1 MDWKYNINPDSK
13 SINYCQ
19 KWFPFPRKDWQSWN
33 DAGWST
39 YSWWWGEKKVDND
52 DMIRLWWRILLD
64 LDVAQGSQ
72 FNGRLL
78 INNWACTVT
87 LFNPSQRMMMVT
99 MMDNDNDMETL
110 RWRGCCYNRLFFTW
124 WQKGSHRQTHKYSWQ
139 FASLR
144 TCVSTDTSRMARF
157 DLLALKSWFLP
168 AGKIHLHMAH
178 CNENQRFF
186 GLDFHHHFDS
196 GINRKVFF

>member
-1 MDWKYNINPDSK
+1 
-13 SINYCQ
+13 
-19 KWFPFPRKDWQSWN
+19 
-33 DAGWST
+33 
-39 YSWWWGEKKVDND
+39 
-52 DMIRLWWRILLD
+52 MIRLWWRILLD

-78 INNWACTVT
+78 INNWACTGIVQ
-87 LFNPSQRMMMVT
+87 PIPE
-99 MMDNDNDMETL
+99 DDDGDDNDMETL
-110 RWRGCCYNRLFFTW
+110 HWRGCCYNRLFFTSR
-124 WQKGSHRQTHKYSWQ
+124 QKGSHRQTHKYSWQ

-196 GINRKVFF
+196 GINRKVFSKNL

>member
-1 MDWKYNINPDSK
+1 
-13 SINYCQ
+13 
-19 KWFPFPRKDWQSWN
+19 
-33 DAGWST
+33 
-39 YSWWWGEKKVDND
+39 
-52 DMIRLWWRILLD
+52 
-64 LDVAQGSQ
+64 
-72 FNGRLL
+72 
-78 INNWACTVT
+78 
-87 LFNPSQRMMMVT
+87 MMVT

-157 DLLALKSWFLP
+157 DLLALKSGFLP

-178 CNENQRFF
+178 FNENQSFF
-186 GLDFHHHFDS
+186 GLNFHHHFDS
-196 GINRKVFF
+196 GINRKVFLKIFNFLWHFFPNFGNFQKMQWDSDNNSLGLELKTFESRDTWHWV